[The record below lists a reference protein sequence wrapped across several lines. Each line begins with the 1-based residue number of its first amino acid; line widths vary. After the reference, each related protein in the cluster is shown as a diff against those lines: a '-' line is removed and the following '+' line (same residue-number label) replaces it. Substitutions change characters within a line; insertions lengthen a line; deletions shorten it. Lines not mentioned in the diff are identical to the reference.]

1 MHVYSRYELRSKTE
15 KVIVL
20 IWKILQRSALL
31 FLWWRNKARVLFKHE
46 LLLNTQLS
54 EPLFKI
60 ALFPQTRDL
69 WRLCAETCSWDLD
82 SWRCSVNNSLSL
94 LSNVTLCGTPCITPC
109 FWTEVLYL
117 LRFKVWK
124 RTPGHSIL
132 VLSAWIIVFFL
143 KLNYESLLN
152 IFHSPTYQYFLFH
165 NKTGFLCSW
174 KVPSLFRTQ
183 TLSYRNSVGEKM
195 QLHKTEKSEQGL
207 LLIAGLYLREA

>member
-1 MHVYSRYELRSKTE
+1 MVNIGVLTVTHLMKLIHRDQGKEHLMNSMNASGLCRPETDLCLHVLFRNWFQGPLLYFCPSGPPLCVRVYSRCELRSKTE

-20 IWKILQRSALL
+20 TWKILQRSALL

-60 ALFPQTRDL
+60 ALFLQTRDL

-82 SWRCSVNNSLSL
+82 SWRCSVNNSLSF
-94 LSNVTLCGTPCITPC
+94 LSNATLCGTPCITPG

-124 RTPGHSIL
+124 LTPGHNIL
-132 VLSAWIIVFFL
+132 VLSALIIGFF
-143 KLNYESLLN
+143 
-152 IFHSPTYQYFLFH
+152 
-165 NKTGFLCSW
+165 
-174 KVPSLFRTQ
+174 
-183 TLSYRNSVGEKM
+183 
-195 QLHKTEKSEQGL
+195 
-207 LLIAGLYLREA
+207 EA